1 MPDSKNI
8 IYGPEYPSSIEDY
21 ETWEILQDYS
31 GRDNIITY
39 HLLGPNSD
47 YGSDYWDWGET
58 LSFSQEEAKFVR
70 FAFNEFSRLTGA
82 SFIESGL
89 EEADINMLK
98 VDEYLGEDSKFDGL
112 CVTEDYWFDVS
123 WRDFSGDEITDYEK
137 WAVWH
142 EIGHAIGLMH
152 PNNDDSHS
160 DTRFNA
166 GITVMSDN
174 TYPPNFYPTRL
185 RDLDIQALR
194 NVWNNNQSPAFNHG
208 DDPTLPE
215 LFPIE
220 ITGNTELLQDSDG
233 FAYVIQDG
241 YENILRLCDFEG
253 VQWKINGEPFD
264 DPGDWQI
271 LAAEKIAGTDQ
282 VLWGHYDGNSIP
294 SEYRVYN
301 NYLKEGDYDWYW
313 AEADDEY
320 EAYDIGTPE
329 FNEIAN
335 IFGVDAPKPPESGP
349 ENYELPKT
357 KNEITGTKKD
367 DILGGS
373 KKSDYIDGRKGDD
386 TLIGKKGDDLM
397 VGGQGQ
403 DILMGGQKNDYLDGS
418 KGFDSLIGGKGA
430 DVFQISKGVD
440 LVEDFSIRQGDRIAL
455 DKKGKYSLTDD
466 PDGVLIMASAKKQLF
481 LDGVDYDDVIAAG
494 IDLFVQPV

>member
-8 IYGPEYPSSIEDY
+8 IYGPEYPRSIEDY
-21 ETWEILQDYS
+21 DTWEELQEFSD
-31 GRDNIITY
+31 RDNIIEYYIETI
-39 HLLGPNSD
+39 PDNSSLED
-47 YGSDYWDWGET
+47 ASKV
-58 LSFSQEEAKFVR
+58 LAISPEEELFIR
-70 FAFNEFSRLTGA
+70 FAMEEYSRLTGA
-82 SFIESGL
+82 RFL
-89 EEADINMLK
+89 ETSDVEASVIDFYK
-98 VDEYLGEDSKFDGL
+98 VDSYYEDYDGL
-112 CVTEDYWFDVS
+112 CSTEDGWFDLS
-123 WRDFSGDEITDYEK
+123 WADYGADAITDYEK
-137 WAVWH
+137 WTILH
-142 EIGHAIGLMH
+142 EIGHAVGLMH
-152 PNNDDSHS
+152 PNNDDDHS
-160 DTRFNA
+160 DKRFNNE
-166 GITVMSDN
+166 ITVMSDN
-174 TYPPNFYPTRL
+174 WDPPYFYPTKL
-185 RDLDIQALR
+185 RELDIQAMR
-194 NVWNNNQSPAFNHG
+194 NVWSNNQSPAFKHG
-208 DDPTLPE
+208 NDPTLPE

-220 ITGNTELLQDSDG
+220 VTGNTELLQDSDG

-301 NYLKEGDYDWYW
+301 NYLEEGDYDWYW

-320 EAYDIGTPE
+320 EAHDIGTPE

-357 KNEITGTKKD
+357 KNEIIGTKKD

-440 LVEDFSIRQGDRIAL
+440 LVEDFSIKQGDRIAL
-455 DKKGKYSLTDD
+455 DKKGKYSIIDD

-481 LDGVDYDDVIAAG
+481 LDGVNYEDVIAAG
-494 IDLFVQPV
+494 IDLFVEPI